1 MITKV
6 ITTLYDGLAPIHEK
20 YIKQVQDSGQDL
32 KIIYGRSEMII
43 KSKDI
48 KNKIVRWTG
57 GNRDKWNGEH
67 YSIAYYAWSPII
79 KGRAKKVAEKW
90 DKWNKMTPQEQF
102 YKLN

>member
-32 KIIYGRSEMII
+32 KIIYGKSEMVINC
-43 KSKDI
+43 KDI

-67 YSIAYYAWSPII
+67 YSIAYYDWKPLL

-90 DKWNKMTPQEQF
+90 AAYNALSEQEKF